1 MHLDEDVEQIINEAC
16 QPCRHKLQSKKDF
29 DALVQHVRESYVYKH
44 EAEDIKT
51 PLTNEILK
59 DMVSDIK
66 RRAHETLLCRN
77 EAGAHD
83 ERVLNLAKD
92 SACKNASTA
101 RPARF
106 LVRLCPLLKSVG
118 CIVCGNVQGTCFLV
132 KGNVVMTCLHVYMD
146 INNERNTSENPTERK
161 NIKVFFDYLDAGQ
174 AENVSVEVDEVQ
186 DLSYFSL
193 ELDYVFL
200 RLKEDPSLAGRNE
213 LGSLVRNHAV
223 HDGLVTI
230 VGHPE
235 GREKLEETCV
245 VVRSEKWSK
254 QLVERVEEVEKRRQE
269 QDRHS
274 GTNNL
279 YTCKL
284 SITSGKY
291 NEKLPYDTSM
301 FRGSSGSPV
310 FDMNG
315 HIIAMHAQGHP
326 LEIDGK
332 VYSVMEFGI
341 HFDKICK
348 DLRRRYGEDIVRE
361 HFPRYDETLQEPRF
375 QGLAPEPEL
384 EPEPEPE
391 PEPPAQESMD
401 VEHLEELPAVSEPE
415 EPLHEPRFQ
424 SFAEESELPV
434 HVVQESM
441 NDLTLAEPPTV

>member
-51 PLTNEILK
+51 PLTDEIRK
-59 DMVSDIK
+59 DMVSNVKI
-66 RRAHETLLCRN
+66 RAHQTLLYRD
-77 EAGAHD
+77 EGAQD

-132 KGNVVMTCLHVYMD
+132 KRNVVMTCLHVYMD